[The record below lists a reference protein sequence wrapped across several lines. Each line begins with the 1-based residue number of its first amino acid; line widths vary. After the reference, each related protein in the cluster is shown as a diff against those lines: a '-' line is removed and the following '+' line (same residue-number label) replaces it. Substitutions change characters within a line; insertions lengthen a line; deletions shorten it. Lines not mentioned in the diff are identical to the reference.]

1 MLVVI
6 YKRLKPEEVIMD
18 ELLWD
23 RPEPELLLGD
33 VPVFDRARLGDTVDV
48 SVLFDDPEQGS

>member
-1 MLVVI
+1 
-6 YKRLKPEEVIMD
+6 MD